1 MPGSTQTEEPGC
13 PTTTHIWA
21 VPALEGSRR
30 ICIFQSSSARA
41 CIQSARRA
49 RACVMHVDSGCQLDQ
64 AWRFWIIPVIE
75 RARVHSA
82 GQPRARMHHA
92 CGSWMSVGSDHACG
106 FWMSV
111 GSDHACSNH
120 ARACIMHA
128 GYLAVARAHASCMQI
143 LHANS
148 RCRICMAVIEF
159 HAHIMQGAHIFPVN
173 WLCTPFVCNS
183 DHGSLINRILVT
195 GKKWRD
201 CWWRSHTG

>member
-1 MPGSTQTEEPGC
+1 M
-13 PTTTHIWA
+13 
-21 VPALEGSRR
+21 
-30 ICIFQSSSARA
+30 
-41 CIQSARRA
+41 
-49 RACVMHVDSGCQLDQ
+49 
-64 AWRFWIIPVIE
+64 
-75 RARVHSA
+75 HSA

-173 WLCTPFVCNS
+173 WLCTPFVGNS
-183 DHGSLINRILVT
+183 EHRSLKNRILVT
-195 GKKWRD
+195 GKKCQSAGPRIPTQHQCRMLLQPARRQRTCTLREWD
-201 CWWRSHTG
+201 GTQS

>member
-1 MPGSTQTEEPGC
+1 MGGAGSG
-13 PTTTHIWA
+13 
-21 VPALEGSRR
+21 G
-30 ICIFQSSSARA
+30 QS
-41 CIQSARRA
+41 
-49 RACVMHVDSGCQLDQ
+49 VDMY
-64 AWRFWIIPVIE
+64 FPVIE
-75 RARVHSA
+75 RAR
-82 GQPRARMHHA
+82 MH
-92 CGSWMSVGSDHACG
+92 SVGQARACMHCACK

-111 GSDHACSNH
+111 GSCMEILDNSSHR
-120 ARACIMHA
+120 ARACA
-128 GYLAVARAHASCMQI
+128 FSWPATRAHASCMWILDVSWVRSCMWILDVSWVGSCMFKSQI